1 MYGDLCRAREG
12 ICMRSKEIGNSRQTE
27 KRLLR
32 DMEVFSSPQFLRLV
46 QRIGKEI
53 TDKHDA
59 QIRFYSDA
67 TDHRAG
73 YFEGRYIYINT
84 MNMLTQS
91 FPTLDLRS
99 KSLIGVEGHEC
110 GHQNYSSIY
119 LRRKYID
126 GIASGILYPAWPLP
140 ETERETGFLQS
151 MKEGFQKKDAVL
163 LGLYLQTAGRLHG
176 YLEDAFI
183 EEQMCRRFPGSIRQ
197 GILQNRKRN
206 MEQISSLKS
215 QIAQKKSKLKI
226 MLLLLVQYMFTH
238 KVNVWDGEVA
248 EYMELLRNCIPVLL
262 KTTVDMGESAR
273 YLATNQILLKLWPLL
288 LEEAEGMERKIKST
302 GENKE
307 SVLKQAFDEWRKDL
321 PQYSEE
327 PFCREIRMERKE
339 ASDVLW
345 NGGELKRTFSEE
357 MQSIQMERESVVKEK
372 ERLTEEKT
380 EPLLSELEQE
390 TVKTID
396 IGRELHNICLELKRE
411 AREKGYEEWMRER
424 LKEIL
429 ENTEFTPVNR
439 EIKKR
444 VFRKEVIS
452 QTAYQKYRIFQP
464 QIKHTLMKMKQDL
477 LPVLKRK
484 KTHILRYQYIGKRLD
499 MAHLWNPEKRIF
511 QTKIPSQNM
520 DTAIGFLLDQSGSID
535 SKRWET
541 SVLTALCVVEFAQVF
556 GIPVCVNGHCTG
568 REHIGRKRE
577 EIVCLHSYLEFGEKE
592 EGKYRILD
600 METGGANRDGA
611 ALLYM
616 AEKMVKRKEKMKILI
631 FFCDGLPNA
640 QGYGGKV
647 AREDLQKVQRQLK
660 QKQITLFVAAIGRD
674 QEDIQNIYG
683 NACINAENLEQLP
696 HQIVKKLLE
705 YMG

>member
-1 MYGDLCRAREG
+1 
-12 ICMRSKEIGNSRQTE
+12 
-27 KRLLR
+27 
-32 DMEVFSSPQFLRLV
+32 
-46 QRIGKEI
+46 
-53 TDKHDA
+53 
-59 QIRFYSDA
+59 
-67 TDHRAG
+67 
-73 YFEGRYIYINT
+73 
-84 MNMLTQS
+84 
-91 FPTLDLRS
+91 
-99 KSLIGVEGHEC
+99 
-110 GHQNYSSIY
+110 
-119 LRRKYID
+119 
-126 GIASGILYPAWPLP
+126 
-140 ETERETGFLQS
+140 
-151 MKEGFQKKDAVL
+151 
-163 LGLYLQTAGRLHG
+163 
-176 YLEDAFI
+176 
-183 EEQMCRRFPGSIRQ
+183 
-197 GILQNRKRN
+197 
-206 MEQISSLKS
+206 
-215 QIAQKKSKLKI
+215 

-238 KVNVWDGEVA
+238 KVNTWDGEVA

-262 KTTVDMGESAR
+262 KTTVDMGESTR

-307 SVLKQAFDEWRKDL
+307 SVLKQAFDEWKKDL

-357 MQSIQMERESVVKEK
+357 MQSIQIERESVVKEK
-372 ERLTEEKT
+372 ERLTEGKT

-647 AREDLQKVQRQLK
+647 AKEDLQKVQRQLK